1 MLTFVSHANGLV
13 LRGNR
18 STAQPMSCTFS
29 HRHWPFFPYSND
41 RAALPESARSTAQNK
56 RMKRVNCVMQSQA
69 EPQSTNDDD
78 DDEAFGM
85 APVYGMHMPDLSKED
100 KEYVDAATSNED
112 FMQRMTSVARRM
124 EQQRLIHNARTG
136 KQTSDSYIESL
147 AKVKMHRSEIPP
159 KPASTPPTSKPTPSS
174 TIDMGASDD
183 VERDDISD
191 IEAQIARINQDL
203 VNAMTDAD
211 LKTGSGIASD
221 IEDDDYSEK
230 QLSKDSAVVDRVQRE
245 IREDLAGKEPDYTA
259 LRDKSEAIADLDNL
273 DEGGGGADMVNRQI
287 AYLESHLAKLKKDA
301 ETDGDA
307 EKMEKQSGSTSSGVV
322 NEADSTTSGDES
334 LEKIRTEALSMIEKV
349 EEHVR
354 MPDFKQ
360 GSGSSGSGPS
370 STSPAAD
377 SVSQTQ
383 ESAGG
388 PRFDGLEDTPGGM
401 SADEKRA
408 AFEALRR
415 QAMEQRQGTAAAA
428 GGNDFADPYN
438 VTLPDKKNRRV
449 TFDDNDF
456 DFDDEGRVDL
466 GSGADSDGDEPSGD
480 EEEYNK
486 MGEVTSV
493 DRRLLIEE
501 IEMEMKSYTEQA
513 RSLLRNHESRMS
525 VLLSRLMAD
534 SVDN

>member
-1 MLTFVSHANGLV
+1 MLTFVSHANGLA

-18 STAQPMSCTFS
+18 STAQPLSCTFS
-29 HRHWPFFPYSND
+29 RRHWPFFPHSND
-41 RAALPESARSTAQNK
+41 KAKLPESTGSTAQNK
-56 RMKRVNCVMQSQA
+56 SLKRVNCVMQSQA
-69 EPQSTNDDD
+69 KSQSTNDDDD

-85 APVYGMHMPDLSKED
+85 APAYGMYAPNLSKED
-100 KEYVDAATSNED
+100 QEYVDAATSNED

-136 KQTSDSYIESL
+136 KQTSDTYIESL
-147 AKVKMHRSEIPP
+147 AKVKMHRSETPA
-159 KPASTPPTSKPTPSS
+159 KPASTPPASSKPPPSS
-174 TIDMGASDD
+174 SVDTGSSDN
-183 VERDDISD
+183 VEADSISD

-203 VNAMTDAD
+203 VKAMTDAD
-211 LKTGSGIASD
+211 LSTGSGIASD
-221 IEDDDYSEK
+221 IEDDDYSAE
-230 QLSKDSAVVDRVQRE
+230 QLAKDSAVVERVQNE

-259 LRDKSEAIADLDNL
+259 LRDKSEAIADLDNV
-273 DEGGGGADMVNRQI
+273 DEGAGGADMVDRQI

-301 ETDGDA
+301 ETDGDV
-307 EKMEKQSGSTSSGVV
+307 EKMGEKSGSTSSGVV
-322 NEADSTTSGDES
+322 NDADTTTSDDES
-334 LEKIRTEALSMIEKV
+334 LEKVRAEALLMIEKV

-354 MPDFKQ
+354 MPDSKE
-360 GSGSSGSGPS
+360 GSSSSVSGP
-370 STSPAAD
+370 PGAD
-377 SVSQTQ
+377 SVSKTQ
-383 ESAGG
+383 GSAGG
-388 PRFDGLEDTPGGM
+388 PRFDGLEDTPGEM
-401 SADEKRA
+401 SAEEKRA

-415 QAMEQRQGTAAAA
+415 QAMEQRQGIATAPA
-428 GGNDFADPYN
+428 GSDFADPYN

-456 DFDDEGRVDL
+456 DFDDEGRVEV
-466 GSGADSDGDEPSGD
+466 GSGVDADADEPSGD
-480 EEEYNK
+480 DEEYNK

-534 SVDN
+534 SVDE